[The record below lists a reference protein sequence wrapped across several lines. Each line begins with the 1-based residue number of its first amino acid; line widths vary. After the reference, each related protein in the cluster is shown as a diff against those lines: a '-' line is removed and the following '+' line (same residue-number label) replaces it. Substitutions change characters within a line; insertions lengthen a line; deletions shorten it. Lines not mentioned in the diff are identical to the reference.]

1 MNLRSESIIR
11 QGEKG
16 SKMKVEEGNEQ
27 SKVKVR
33 GEMMC
38 ECKREKDREL
48 QVRKKSGVYV
58 RKAKREEMGW
68 GLKRWFPVTN

>member
-11 QGEKG
+11 QGGKG

-58 RKAKREEMGW
+58 RKAKKEDGMGI
-68 GLKRWFPVTN
+68 KKMVSCC

>member
-11 QGEKG
+11 QGERG

-48 QVRKKSGVYV
+48 QVICKKSQKG
-58 RKAKREEMGW
+58 RDGMGI
-68 GLKRWFPVTN
+68 KKMVSCC

>member
-38 ECKREKDREL
+38 ECKREKDPEL
-48 QVRKKSGVYV
+48 QVRKKIRSICKKSQKG
-58 RKAKREEMGW
+58 RDGMGI
-68 GLKRWFPVTN
+68 KKMVSCC